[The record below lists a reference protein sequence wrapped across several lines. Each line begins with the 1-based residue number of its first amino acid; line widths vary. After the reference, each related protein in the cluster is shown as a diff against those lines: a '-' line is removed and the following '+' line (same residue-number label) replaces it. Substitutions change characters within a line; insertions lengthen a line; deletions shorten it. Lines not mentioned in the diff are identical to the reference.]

1 MRLTLA
7 DPPKKLQTS
16 DNKRRQELM
25 EGGRALRAA
34 DNHSSRV
41 RYEDVEMK
49 SSQFIENEMAHQ
61 SVLIEEQDEHLD
73 SLYGTA
79 RNIHEIA
86 TIMGQEIEDQTTLL
100 DEFGGQVDRVQDRL
114 SRAMSKVAYI
124 IKKNEGQNAVSGY

>member
-16 DNKRRQELM
+16 DSKRRQELM
-25 EGGRALRAA
+25 EGSRALRTVD
-34 DNHSSRV
+34 DNGSRV
-41 RYEDVEMK
+41 RYEDVEMN
-49 SSQFIENEMAHQ
+49 SSPFIENEMVHQ

-79 RNIHEIA
+79 RNIHDIA

-100 DEFGGQVDRVQDRL
+100 DEFGDQVDKVQGRL

-124 IKKNEGQNAVSGY
+124 IKKNEGRVRDTM